1 MLLTFHTDRTCYPA
15 GLRSYQMNASLAP
28 VSTTPMENVIGA
40 DPNSTS
46 REGRVREI
54 PALVGVVSW
63 G

>member
-1 MLLTFHTDRTCYPA
+1 
-15 GLRSYQMNASLAP
+15 MNASLAP
-28 VSTTPMENVIGA
+28 VSITPMENVIGA